1 MQGKVY
7 YMSNGAVSPANR
19 KYSTTGH
26 DYRINFN
33 EKTVVQEA
41 PSEVRMHDAVSLCS
55 VSVVQSRS
63 KGITQH
69 VSARAVLIRECY
81 PISR

>member
-1 MQGKVY
+1 MQGSQIEATFWRELAQKMDATLVQGKVY
-7 YMSNGAVSPANR
+7 YMSNGSVSPANR

-41 PSEVRMHDAVSLCS
+41 PSEVRIHAAV
-55 VSVVQSRS
+55 
-63 KGITQH
+63 
-69 VSARAVLIRECY
+69 
-81 PISR
+81 PP